1 MKKSTL
7 AAVLGNVISLLALWL
22 VNFGI
27 ELTAEQQAE
36 IVSALL
42 LIVNTCALVIPAV
55 IAGLSRKSGA
65 KANQAGNA
73 LPPLLLALGF
83 VAMVLALTPGCTIL
97 PKTPAQQLAY
107 ADASFTALVESA
119 ADLRDQG
126 ALTTGQVDRLSDY
139 INRGNDVLSGAWA
152 ALGRGDNDRVA
163 EYAQVVSSL
172 LVLIRNELEAAQ

>member
-42 LIVNTCALVIPAV
+42 LVVNTCALVIPAV

-83 VAMVLALTPGCTIL
+83 IAVVLALTPGCTIL

-107 ADASFTALVESA
+107 ADSAFTALVETAS
-119 ADLRDQG
+119 DLRDQG
-126 ALTTGQVDRLSDY
+126 ALTEHQIDRLDEH
-139 INRGNDVLSGAWA
+139 INRGSAVLDGAWT
-152 ALGRGDNDRVA
+152 ALRLGDGDRVI
-163 EYAQVVSSL
+163 EYTRVINGL
-172 LVLIRNELEAAQ
+172 LITIRDELEAPQ